1 MSLQIAT
8 PLSGAV
14 VLKPDMSHVET
25 DPDIFVAWE
34 TYAPVAWDLSDFGD
48 VLDRLLRDQDLRE
61 KIAFNAFGTLQ
72 GWLRSDGFA
81 RRMQALFASSPVL
94 KTTAES
100 VFIPSPA

>member
-34 TYAPVAWDLSDFGD
+34 AYAPVAWDLSHFRA

-61 KIAFNAFGTLQ
+61 KIAFNA
-72 GWLRSDGFA
+72 S
-81 RRMQALFASSPVL
+81 ALFKSGLAWMASPVGCRRY
-94 KTTAES
+94 S
-100 VFIPSPA
+100 RRRRC

>member
-81 RRMQALFASSPVL
+81 RRMQALFPTLLISPDKGADL
-94 KTTAES
+94 HAAGKS
-100 VFIPSPA
+100 